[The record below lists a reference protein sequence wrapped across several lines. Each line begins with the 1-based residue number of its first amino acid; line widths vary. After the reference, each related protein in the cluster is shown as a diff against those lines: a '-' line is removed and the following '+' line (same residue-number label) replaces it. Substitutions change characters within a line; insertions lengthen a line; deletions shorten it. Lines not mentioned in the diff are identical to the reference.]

1 MFQVQDFTFMSNF
14 VCLLV
19 QEYFVKLMMSL
30 VNLACIHFLSNL
42 KVPTSLVM
50 VTSVSRCVV

>member
-42 KVPTSLVM
+42 EVPTSLVM